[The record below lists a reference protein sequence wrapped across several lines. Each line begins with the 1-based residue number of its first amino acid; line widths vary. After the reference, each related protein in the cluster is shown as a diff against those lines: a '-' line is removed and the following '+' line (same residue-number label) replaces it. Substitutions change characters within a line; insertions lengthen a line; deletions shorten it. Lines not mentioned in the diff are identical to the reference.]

1 MRAIPC
7 SLSIRIISKSLSTSW
22 TVREE
27 VGSSST
33 ITWEL

>member
-1 MRAIPC
+1 MSEIPC
-7 SLSIRIISKSLSTSW
+7 SFSIRIISKSLATSW
-22 TVREE
+22 TVRDE